1 MSEAALRQALVDAGA
16 ASVARGLN
24 HGSSG
29 NLSARM
35 GGQFLITPTGMACDG
50 LTADD
55 LVAVSLDDGAATGRQ
70 APSSEWRLHRDL
82 YLARPDL
89 GAIVHAHP
97 PFSTTIACLREDL
110 PAVHYMLA
118 VTRSDRVRC
127 SEYASYGT
135 EALSRAA
142 VAAIGASRACLLANH
157 GLVAAGADLAEA
169 LRVAIEVETVAE
181 YWWRAR
187 AVGAP
192 VLLTPEQMADAL
204 QRFQSYGR

>member
-1 MSEAALRQALVDAGA
+1 MSEALLRQALVEAGA

-24 HGSSG
+24 HGASG
-29 NLSARM
+29 NLSAKM
-35 GGQFLITPTGMACDG
+35 PGGFLITPTGMACDG

-55 LVAVSLDDGAATGRQ
+55 LVAISLDDGAATGHR

-118 VTRSDRVRC
+118 VTGSDRVRC
-127 SEYASYGT
+127 SDYATYGT

-142 VAAIGASRACLLANH
+142 VTAMGAGRACLLANH
-157 GLVAAGADLAEA
+157 GLVTAGADLAEA
-169 LRVAIEVETVAE
+169 LRVALEVETVAE

-187 AVGAP
+187 AVGTP
-192 VLLTPEQMADAL
+192 VLLTSEQMADAL
-204 QRFQSYGR
+204 ERFRSYGR